1 MNSTREADSRF
12 VLQVVQP
19 ALLGLMDGSVSTL
32 APLFAAAALTGS
44 PREAFIVGMA
54 ASIGAGISMGLAE
67 ALSDDGHT
75 TGRGHPWMRGAITGA
90 ATIVGGT
97 LHTLPFLLSSLELA
111 LTMAYVVVAV
121 ELVAIAYIRYRFM
134 KSPLG
139 KTVVQ
144 VLLGGGLVFLT
155 GLWMGS
161 WGGGH

>member
-1 MNSTREADSRF
+1 
-12 VLQVVQP
+12 
-19 ALLGLMDGSVSTL
+19 
-32 APLFAAAALTGS
+32 
-44 PREAFIVGMA
+44 
-54 ASIGAGISMGLAE
+54 
-67 ALSDDGHT
+67 
-75 TGRGHPWMRGAITGA
+75 ITGA

-97 LHTLPFLLSSLELA
+97 LHTLPFLLSSLHLA

-121 ELVAIAYIRYRFM
+121 ELVAIAYIRYHFM